1 MRVIFFGTPEFA
13 VPPLR
18 QLAEGHDVALV
29 VTRPDRAVG
38 RRGQIVSPSVATIAR
53 ELNLDLFQPPN
64 PNRPSALE
72 TIASYGAEVLVVVA
86 YGRLLGARLMEVAPR
101 GGVNAHPSLLPAY
114 RGASPIQAAIAA
126 GDKETGVSLIR
137 LVEAVDAGP
146 IIANETTS
154 IRPHEKASDVRERL
168 AQITSDLLARELP
181 RWFRGEIGERVQ
193 DERSASLT
201 RPLERVDAEFDLR
214 RPASELYDRWR
225 AFHPWPGAQV
235 SAGRVTCKLLELTLV
250 PENRGTGNVCLRD
263 DLLVIGCGSGSL
275 GVSYIQPAGRT
286 PMRGSDFARG
296 YTPLLDL
303 QWGHPFPN
311 SMPPISERSN
321 D

>member
-18 QLAEGHDVALV
+18 QLTERHDVALV

-38 RRGQIVSPSVATIAR
+38 RRGQVVSPSVATVAR

-64 PNRPSALE
+64 PNHKSALE
-72 TIASYGAEVLVVVA
+72 TIASYGAELFVVVA

-101 GGVNAHPSLLPAY
+101 GGVNAHPSLLPTY

-126 GDKETGVSLIR
+126 GDRETGVSLIR
-137 LVEAVDAGP
+137 IVEAVDAGP

-154 IRPHEKASDVRERL
+154 IGTHEKASDVRVRL
-168 AQITSDLLARELP
+168 AEITSDLLARELP
-181 RWFRGEIGERVQ
+181 RWFRGEVGERVQ
-193 DERSASLT
+193 DERLASLT
-201 RPLERVDAEFDLR
+201 RQLQRVDAEFDLR

-235 SAGRVTCKLLELTLV
+235 RVGRVTCKLLELTLDA
-250 PENRGTGNVCLRD
+250 ENQGMGSVFLRD
-263 DLLVIGCGSGSL
+263 DVLVIGCGSGSL
-275 GVSYIQPAGRT
+275 GVSSIQPAGRT
-286 PMRGSDFARG
+286 PMRASDFARG

-303 QWGHPFPN
+303 QWGHPFPD
-311 SMPPISERSN
+311 SRPPITERLN

>member
-13 VPPLR
+13 VSPLR

>member
-38 RRGQIVSPSVATIAR
+38 RRGQVVSPSV
-53 ELNLDLFQPPN
+53 DLFQPPN

-126 GDKETGVSLIR
+126 GDKETGGSLIR

-193 DERSASLT
+193 DERSSSLT